1 MLIKTTKAFE
11 KDLTRMQKRG
21 KDLSKLEYL
30 IKLLAN
36 NDVLQAKYRDH
47 KLLGNY
53 QNLRECHIE
62 PDWLLIYEN
71 LSIFKF
77 FPHQC
82 ATKFPHPLGKFFI
95 SN

>member
-36 NDVLQAKYRDH
+36 NNVLQAKYREH
-47 KLLGNY
+47 KLSGNY

-71 LSIFKF
+71 QNNILYLARTGTHSDLFK
-77 FPHQC
+77 
-82 ATKFPHPLGKFFI
+82 
-95 SN
+95 

>member
-21 KDLSKLEYL
+21 KDLSKLEYI

-36 NDVLQAKYRDH
+36 KDILQAKYRDH
-47 KLLGNY
+47 KLSGNY

-71 LSIFKF
+71 QNNILYLARTGTHSDLFK
-77 FPHQC
+77 
-82 ATKFPHPLGKFFI
+82 
-95 SN
+95 

>member
-21 KDLSKLEYL
+21 KDLSKLEYI

-36 NDVLQAKYRDH
+36 NDILQAKYRDH
-47 KLLGNY
+47 KLSGNY

-71 LSIFKF
+71 QNNILYLARTGTHSDLFK
-77 FPHQC
+77 
-82 ATKFPHPLGKFFI
+82 
-95 SN
+95 

>member
-21 KDLSKLEYL
+21 KDLSKLEHL
-30 IKLLAN
+30 IKLLVN
-36 NDVLQAKYRDH
+36 HDVLQAKYRDH
-47 KLLGNY
+47 KLSGNY

-71 LSIFKF
+71 QNNILYLARTGTHSDLFK
-77 FPHQC
+77 
-82 ATKFPHPLGKFFI
+82 
-95 SN
+95 

>member
-1 MLIKTTKAFE
+1 MLIITTKAFE

-47 KLLGNY
+47 KLSGNY
-53 QNLRECHIE
+53 QNLRVCV
-62 PDWLLIYEN
+62 PEN
-71 LSIFKF
+71 YMIN
-77 FPHQC
+77 
-82 ATKFPHPLGKFFI
+82 I
-95 SN
+95 